1 MERVLVTGGAGFIG
15 SHIVRRLV
23 TEGARVRVM
32 DNLSSGDM
40 GALEPVLDR
49 IEFVEADIRDAG
61 ELQQCMRGVDLVLHE
76 AAIASVPLSID
87 RPDLVHEVNATG
99 TLNVLEQA
107 RRAGVKRLVYAAS
120 SAVYGNNPALP
131 KRETMVAELESPYA
145 AAKHAGEL
153 YARVYDHSFGLETVC
168 LRYFNVFG
176 PGQSPASQ
184 YAAVIPAFFAAV
196 LAGRSPDIFGDG
208 EQTRD
213 LVFVED
219 VVTAN
224 FLASAASGAAGLSLN
239 IAGGKPVSLNQ
250 LLAAISEVTGSRI
263 HANYRPERPGDVRHS
278 LAAIDEAR
286 QRLGWAPET
295 SLSDGLRATFEW
307 FKRTYARGSAV

>member
-1 MERVLVTGGAGFIG
+1 MGTLKQVLVTGGAGFIG

-23 TEGARVRVM
+23 AAGARVRVL

-40 GALEPVLDR
+40 DPLESVLGQ
-49 IEFVEADIRDAG
+49 IEFIEADIRDSSAM
-61 ELQQCMRGVDLVLHE
+61 QQCLRGVDVVFHE
-76 AAIASVPLSID
+76 AAIASVPLSME

-107 RRAGVKRLVYAAS
+107 RRAGVRRVVYAAS
-120 SAVYGNNPALP
+120 SAVYGNNPELP
-131 KRETMVAELESPYA
+131 KREAMVAEPESPYA
-145 AAKHAGEL
+145 ASKHVGEL
-153 YARVYDHSFGLETVC
+153 YARVYDHAFHLETVC

-196 LAGRSPDIFGDG
+196 LAGRSPDVFGDG

-213 LVFVED
+213 FIFVED

-224 FLASAASGAAGLSLN
+224 LLAATAQGAHGLSLN
-239 IAGGKPVSLNQ
+239 IAGGKPVSLNR
-250 LLAAISEVTGSRI
+250 LLAEISAVAGSRL

-278 LAAIDEAR
+278 LAAIEQAKA
-286 QRLGWAPET
+286 LLNWAPET
-295 SLSDGLRATFEW
+295 GLSDGLRTTFEW
-307 FKRTYARGSAV
+307 FRGR